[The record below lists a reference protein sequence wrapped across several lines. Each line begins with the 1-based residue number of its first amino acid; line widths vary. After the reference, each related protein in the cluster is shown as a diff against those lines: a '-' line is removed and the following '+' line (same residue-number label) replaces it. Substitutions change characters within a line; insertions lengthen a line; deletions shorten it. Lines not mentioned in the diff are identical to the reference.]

1 MANNISPVRSLGI
14 HREPQKQPLPGLSPE
29 ARAAEDALFAL
40 ANAGKAATAAR
51 YFQSGP
57 GQYGEGDLFLGIR
70 VPDIRT
76 TARQFNTLTL
86 ADCAALLASP
96 YNEVRVLALEVM
108 VRRFANGKPDVQA
121 AVFECFMAQRA
132 RINNWNLVDGS
143 APYISGPYLLKRDRS
158 VLWSLADSPVLW
170 DRRIAVLS
178 TFAFIR
184 SGDFDDALTLYAQ
197 LLGDP
202 HDLMHKACGWMLRE
216 LGKRDEARL
225 LTFLHTHYAALPR
238 TTLRYAIEK
247 FDAVQRG
254 ALLRGDFSNPALYA
268 HDAPP

>member
-1 MANNISPVRSLGI
+1 MLSTA
-14 HREPQKQPLPGLSPE
+14 PQNTPGLGPE
-29 ARAAEDALFAL
+29 ARAAEAALFAL
-40 ANAGKAATAAR
+40 ADAGKAATAAR

-86 ADCAALLASP
+86 ADCAALLQSP
-96 YNEVRVLALEVM
+96 YNEVRVLSLEVM
-108 VRRFANGKPDVQA
+108 VRRFAKGKPDVQA
-121 AVFECFMAQRA
+121 AVFECFMAHRK

-143 APYISGPYLLKRDRS
+143 APYISGPYLLRRDRS
-158 VLWSLADSPVLW
+158 VLWTLAASPVLW

-184 SGDFDDALTLYAQ
+184 AGDFDDALKLYAQ
-197 LLGDP
+197 LLADP

-216 LGKRDEARL
+216 VGKRDEARL
-225 LTFLHTHYAALPR
+225 LAFLQTHYAALPR

-247 FDAVQRG
+247 FDAAARQ
-254 ALLRGDFSNPALYA
+254 ALLQGRFST
-268 HDAPP
+268 